1 MMDNIVNVWG
11 LAIRTHEVALE
22 TLKQVLNYAI
32 NKVIEP
38 YKESKNRLFTLV
50 NEDTYKRNERPVEY
64 VFSSN
69 QIY

>member
-1 MMDNIVNVWG
+1 MNVWG

-38 YKESKNRLFTLV
+38 YKESKNRLFALV
-50 NEDTYKRNERPVEY
+50 NEDTYKRNERLVEY
-64 VFSSN
+64 VFSSD